1 MIFCLIPYLIKL
13 EDTVKDELEE
23 LVKKHSTPQQIA
35 LRARIILL
43 LCKGMSR
50 SKVAH
55 ELNVSP
61 DMVRLWHH
69 RWLDS
74 SKTDKCVRDRIEDSH
89 RSGAPAKFSVNQL
102 THLFAIA
109 CENPDGSNR
118 PISHWTARE
127 LADELIKRGIVESI
141 SARHVGRLLKEA
153 DIKPH
158 LIRYW
163 LTPPKDDPQFDEKV
177 DNINKIYLT
186 AQQRAMQ
193 GERTMSTDEM
203 TGIQALER
211 VAPDLPLK
219 AGKVQ
224 RREFEYKRHGTQT
237 LIANFDVAQGIV
249 VSPTVGDT
257 RTEEDFA
264 RHIKE
269 TVATDPCSTKWHFV
283 VDGLNTHKSE
293 TLVHFVAQYERLKI
307 DLGEKGKSGILKSMK
322 TRSAFLSD
330 PEHRIVF
337 HYTPKHSSW
346 LNQIE
351 IWFSILARKLLKRSS
366 FLNTG
371 DLKAKL
377 LAFIDYFNSTMAK
390 PFKWASKGKA
400 LCA

>member
-1 MIFCLIPYLIKL
+1 MRLCLVPFPIKL
-13 EDTVKDELEE
+13 EDSERNDLEH

-35 LRARIILL
+35 LRARIILFL
-43 LCKGMSR
+43 SQGMSHYKTALEL
-50 SKVAH
+50 KV
-55 ELNVSP
+55 SC
-61 DMVRLWHH
+61 DMVRLWHN

-74 SKTDKCVRDRIEDSH
+74 ALGDKCASDRLQDAP
-89 RSGAPAKFSVNQL
+89 RCGAPATFSVDQL

-109 CENPDGSNR
+109 CENPVKSNR
-118 PISHWTARE
+118 PISHWTSRE
-127 LADELIKRGIVESI
+127 LADELIKRGIVDSI
-141 SARHVGRLLKEA
+141 SSRHVGRLLKEA
-153 DIKPH
+153 DLKPH
-158 LIRYW
+158 LTRYW
-163 LTPPKDDPQFDEKV
+163 LTPPEDDPCFDEKV
-177 DNINKIYLT
+177 SNINNIYVT
-186 AQQRAMQ
+186 AQQRAVQ

-237 LIANFDVAQGIV
+237 LIANFDVAQGKV

-264 RHIKE
+264 RHVEK
-269 TVATDPCSTKWHFV
+269 TVAMDPFATKWHFV

-293 TLVHFVAQYERLKI
+293 ALVHFVAQYEELKI

-330 PEHRIVF
+330 PVHRIVF

-346 LNQIE
+346 LNQVE
-351 IWFSILARKLLKRSS
+351 IWFSILARKLLKRAS
-366 FLNTG
+366 FLNTS
-371 DLKAKL
+371 DLRTKL
-377 LAFIDYFNSTMAK
+377 LAFIDYFNCTMAK

>member
-1 MIFCLIPYLIKL
+1 MILCLIPYPIKL
-13 EDTVKDELEE
+13 ENDVRDELED
-23 LVKKHSTPQQIA
+23 LVKRHSTSQQIA

-43 LCKGMSR
+43 LNKGMSHR
-50 SKVAH
+50 KVAQ
-55 ELNVSP
+55 ELKVSC
-61 DMVRLWHH
+61 DMVRLWHN
-69 RWLDS
+69 RWIDS
-74 SKTDKCVRDRIEDSH
+74 AKGDKCVRDRIQDSH
-89 RSGAPAKFSVNQL
+89 RCGAPAKFSVNQL

-109 CENPDGSNR
+109 CENPAESNR

-127 LADELIKRGIVESI
+127 LAEELMTRGIVDSI

-153 DIKPH
+153 DLKPH

-163 LTPPKDDPQFDEKV
+163 LTPPKDDPHFDEKV
-177 DNINKIYLT
+177 ENINNLYLT
-186 AQQRAMQ
+186 AQQRALL

-211 VAPDLPLK
+211 IAPDLPLK
-219 AGKVQ
+219 VGKVQ

-237 LIANFDVAQGIV
+237 LIANIDVAQGKI

-264 RHIKE
+264 RHIEK
-269 TVATDPCSTKWHFV
+269 TVATDPCATKWHFV

-293 TLVHFVAQYERLKI
+293 TLVHFVAQYEVLKS
-307 DLGEKGKSGILKSMK
+307 DLGVKGKSGILKSME

-351 IWFSILARKLLKRSS
+351 IWFSILARKLLKRAS
-366 FLNTG
+366 FLNTI

-377 LAFIDYFNSTMAK
+377 FAFIDYFNCTMAK